1 MKSSSE
7 EGGDSLG
14 RPSKGDRMIRRQQR
28 KIKKQ
33 LKIVDKDQPLSSDG
47 AVTAVMNTSPAAV
60 TAAQRSSTASRM
72 TVKGSQDIKGVGRV
86 GDTKPAWQ
94 QD

>member
-14 RPSKGDRMIRRQQR
+14 RPSKGDHMIRRQQR

-33 LKIVDKDQPLSSDG
+33 LKIVDKEQPPAG
-47 AVTAVMNTSPAAV
+47 HINICAAAV